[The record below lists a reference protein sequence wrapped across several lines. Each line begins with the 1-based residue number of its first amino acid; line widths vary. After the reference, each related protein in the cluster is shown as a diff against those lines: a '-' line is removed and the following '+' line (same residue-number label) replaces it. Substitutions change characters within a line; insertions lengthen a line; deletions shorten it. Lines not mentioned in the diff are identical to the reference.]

1 MIGAAAAVIT
11 YFVKSSLFENLLSKM
26 FGRLALSDVFTDIT
40 SNSIVD
46 VTGNCTVSVTDRSL
60 CISYST
66 VDSEKTLELGGL
78 DRGKLKS
85 KKGNLKRMFHTS
97 GTKHGSYSVGMTVL
111 VVAVMIVFNL
121 VVGQIPEAYRNID
134 VSSTKIYD
142 ISDTSKDLLK
152 GLDDKIDMKVL
163 AVKDETDDRITTF
176 ISKYAALSD
185 KIKVEWIDPV
195 LHPSALT
202 EYNTSQNTIYVSC
215 EATGKSTT
223 VSFDK
228 ILVSDYSSYYS
239 GSSSYTSFDGE
250 GQLSSAVNYVTSDVQ
265 KKIYTVTGHGEG
277 SLSTTITDLMTKNN
291 YTTEELNLLMKDS
304 IPDDCDLLL
313 MDGPTNDLSDDEVSL
328 LSGYLGEGGKVMCLL
343 GDTGLDSLPKLA
355 GLLKDYGIEGA
366 DGYIADPQRC
376 YQNQPYYIF
385 PVLNLSGD
393 MADGISSQMVLL
405 MNSRGLTTTDPARDT
420 ITTSAFMTTSEQAYA
435 VTEEDQKQGTYD
447 LGVVATETISSDSK
461 ESRLTVISAGS
472 LIDQQITDAFSQ
484 LENTQVFMNAVT
496 ANFDGVTNLS
506 IEAKSLTTEYNTVQH
521 AGGFS
526 ILVVF
531 GIPAVVLIGG
541 FVVWFRRRKA

>member
-1 MIGAAAAVIT
+1 M
-11 YFVKSSLFENLLSKM
+11 E
-26 FGRLALSDVFTDIT
+26 
-40 SNSIVD
+40 
-46 VTGNCTVSVTDRSL
+46 
-60 CISYST
+60 
-66 VDSEKTLELGGL
+66 
-78 DRGKLKS
+78 KLKS

-111 VVAVMIVFNL
+111 VVAVIIVLNL
-121 VVGQIPEAYRNID
+121 VVGQIPEAYKNID

-152 GLDDKIDMKVL
+152 GLDNKIDMKVL

-223 VSFDK
+223 ISFDK
-228 ILVSDYSSYYS
+228 ILVSDYSSYYYS

-265 KKIYTVTGHGEG
+265 KKIYTVTGHGED

-291 YTTEELNLLMKDS
+291 YTTEELNLLMTDS

-343 GDTGLDSLPKLA
+343 GDTGLASLPKLA

-385 PVLNLSGD
+385 PVLKLSGD

-447 LGVVATETISSDSK
+447 LGVVATETISSDSDSSDDTSSDSDSSTDASSDSTSSDDSTESK

-484 LENTQVFMNAVT
+484 LENTQVFMNAVK

>member
-1 MIGAAAAVIT
+1 M
-11 YFVKSSLFENLLSKM
+11 E
-26 FGRLALSDVFTDIT
+26 
-40 SNSIVD
+40 
-46 VTGNCTVSVTDRSL
+46 
-60 CISYST
+60 
-66 VDSEKTLELGGL
+66 
-78 DRGKLKS
+78 KLKS

-111 VVAVMIVFNL
+111 VVAVIIVLNL

-152 GLDDKIDMKVL
+152 GLDNKIDMKVL

-223 VSFDK
+223 ISFDK
-228 ILVSDYSSYYS
+228 ILVSDSSSYYYS

-265 KKIYTVTGHGEG
+265 KKIYTVTGHGED

-291 YTTEELNLLMKDS
+291 YTTEELNLLMTDS

-343 GDTGLDSLPKLA
+343 GDTGLASLPKLA

-447 LGVVATETISSDSK
+447 LGVVATETISSDSDSSDDTSSDSDSSTDASSDSTSSDDSTESK

>member
-1 MIGAAAAVIT
+1 M
-11 YFVKSSLFENLLSKM
+11 
-26 FGRLALSDVFTDIT
+26 
-40 SNSIVD
+40 
-46 VTGNCTVSVTDRSL
+46 
-60 CISYST
+60 
-66 VDSEKTLELGGL
+66 
-78 DRGKLKS
+78 
-85 KKGNLKRMFHTS
+85 
-97 GTKHGSYSVGMTVL
+97 
-111 VVAVMIVFNL
+111 
-121 VVGQIPEAYRNID
+121 
-134 VSSTKIYD
+134 
-142 ISDTSKDLLK
+142 
-152 GLDDKIDMKVL
+152 
-163 AVKDETDDRITTF
+163 
-176 ISKYAALSD
+176 
-185 KIKVEWIDPV
+185 EWIDPV

-223 VSFDK
+223 ISFDK
-228 ILVSDYSSYYS
+228 ILVSDSSSYYYS

-265 KKIYTVTGHGEG
+265 KKIYTVTGHGED

-291 YTTEELNLLMKDS
+291 YTTEELNLLMTDS

-343 GDTGLDSLPKLA
+343 GDTGLASLPKLA

-496 ANFDGVTNLS
+496 ANFEGVTNLS

>member
-1 MIGAAAAVIT
+1 M
-11 YFVKSSLFENLLSKM
+11 E
-26 FGRLALSDVFTDIT
+26 
-40 SNSIVD
+40 
-46 VTGNCTVSVTDRSL
+46 
-60 CISYST
+60 
-66 VDSEKTLELGGL
+66 
-78 DRGKLKS
+78 KLKS

-111 VVAVMIVFNL
+111 VVAVMIVLNL

-134 VSSTKIYD
+134 VSCTKIYD

-343 GDTGLDSLPKLA
+343 GDTGIDSLPKLA

-447 LGVVATETISSDSK
+447 LGVVATETISSDSDSSDAASSESDSSTDASSDSTSSDDTSADTSTDISSDGSADSK

>member
-1 MIGAAAAVIT
+1 MKKRPNATPSGPAGHSRQAFQGGTYSLMLTAAVLALLIVLNLLVSALPT
-11 YFVKSSLFENLLSKM
+11 NLTQYDISASKLYSVTSNTKVVVNALEQDVTIYWIVQSGEEDAVIENLLGKYES
-26 FGRLALSDVFTDIT
+26 LSDHITVVKKNPDVYPTFAEQYTDET
-40 SNSIVD
+40 VKNNSLV
-46 VTGNCTVSVTDRSL
+46 VECGDRYRY
-60 CISYST
+60 ISYN
-66 VDSEKTLELGGL
+66 D
-78 DRGKLKS
+78 
-85 KKGNLKRMFHTS
+85 
-97 GTKHGSYSVGMTVL
+97 
-111 VVAVMIVFNL
+111 
-121 VVGQIPEAYRNID
+121 
-134 VSSTKIYD
+134 IY
-142 ISDTSKDLLK
+142 
-152 GLDDKIDMKVL
+152 
-163 AVKDETDDRITTF
+163 
-176 ISKYAALSD
+176 
-185 KIKVEWIDPV
+185 
-195 LHPSALT
+195 LT
-202 EYNTSQNTIYVSC
+202 ETNVYSYNYT
-215 EATGKSTT
+215 
-223 VSFDK
+223 
-228 ILVSDYSSYYS
+228 
-239 GSSSYTSFDGE
+239 TSFDGE

>member
-1 MIGAAAAVIT
+1 M
-11 YFVKSSLFENLLSKM
+11 
-26 FGRLALSDVFTDIT
+26 
-40 SNSIVD
+40 
-46 VTGNCTVSVTDRSL
+46 
-60 CISYST
+60 
-66 VDSEKTLELGGL
+66 
-78 DRGKLKS
+78 
-85 KKGNLKRMFHTS
+85 
-97 GTKHGSYSVGMTVL
+97 
-111 VVAVMIVFNL
+111 
-121 VVGQIPEAYRNID
+121 
-134 VSSTKIYD
+134 
-142 ISDTSKDLLK
+142 
-152 GLDDKIDMKVL
+152 
-163 AVKDETDDRITTF
+163 
-176 ISKYAALSD
+176 
-185 KIKVEWIDPV
+185 
-195 LHPSALT
+195 T

-223 VSFDK
+223 ISFDK
-228 ILVSDYSSYYS
+228 ILVSDSSSYYYS

-265 KKIYTVTGHGEG
+265 KKIYTVTGHGED

-447 LGVVATETISSDSK
+447 LGVVATETISSDSTESK

>member
-1 MIGAAAAVIT
+1 M
-11 YFVKSSLFENLLSKM
+11 E
-26 FGRLALSDVFTDIT
+26 
-40 SNSIVD
+40 
-46 VTGNCTVSVTDRSL
+46 
-60 CISYST
+60 
-66 VDSEKTLELGGL
+66 
-78 DRGKLKS
+78 KLKS

-111 VVAVMIVFNL
+111 VVAVIIVLNL

-152 GLDDKIDMKVL
+152 GLDNKIDMKVL

-176 ISKYAALSD
+176 VSKYAALSD

-223 VSFDK
+223 ISFDK
-228 ILVSDYSSYYS
+228 ILVSDYSSYYYS

-265 KKIYTVTGHGEG
+265 KKIYTVTGHGED

-291 YTTEELNLLMKDS
+291 YTTEELNLLMTDA

-343 GDTGLDSLPKLA
+343 GDTGLASLPKLA

-376 YQNQPYYIF
+376 YQNQPYCIF
-385 PVLNLSGD
+385 PVLDLSGD

-447 LGVVATETISSDSK
+447 LGVVATETISSDSDSSDDTSSDSDSSTDASSTDTSSDDSTESK
-461 ESRLTVISAGS
+461 ESRLTVISSGS

-496 ANFDGVTNLS
+496 ANFEGVTNLS

-531 GIPAVVLIGG
+531 GIPAVILIGG